1 MSSEEERAKQFI
13 IELLKNRGPLT
24 TREIE
29 ETADEKV
36 LAYLM
41 LCPDETMGFLKEL
54 RTKGFVKGA
63 FSPEKKSWMWW
74 ANAL

>member
-1 MSSEEERAKQFI
+1 MSDEEDRATKFVI
-13 IELLKNRGPLT
+13 HLLKEKGPLT

-29 ETADEKV
+29 DMSEENV

-54 RTKGFVKGA
+54 RTKGLIEGE
-63 FSPEKKSWMWW
+63 FSAEKKSWVWR
-74 ANAL
+74 LK